1 MFIRKNRRPGSLL
14 AQVRYRS
21 GKADDLVVFAPNI
34 AGLSSD
40 ENANSGLRPPGFP
53 KFVLNQHDRL
63 CFAVNVD
70 GNAFFLPGID
80 DAVWVAM
87 AKGLKDGSGGGQ
99 LVCYH
104 RQGRDN
110 LS

>member
-1 MFIRKNRRPGSLL
+1 MQIRYPSC
-14 AQVRYRS
+14 
-21 GKADDLVVFAPNI
+21 KAFDLVVLAANI
-34 AGLSSD
+34 AGLGCD
-40 ENANSGLRPPGFP
+40 KDADSGLRPSGFP

-80 DAVWVAM
+80 DAVWEAM

-104 RQGRDN
+104 GQGRDD